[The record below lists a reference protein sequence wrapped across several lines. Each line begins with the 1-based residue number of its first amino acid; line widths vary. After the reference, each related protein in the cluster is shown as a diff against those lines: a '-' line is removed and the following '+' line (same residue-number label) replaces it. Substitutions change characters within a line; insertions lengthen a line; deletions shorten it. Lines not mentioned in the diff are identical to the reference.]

1 MPFQRVQLIT
11 LATFLTTFA
20 IGNGLVSFC
29 VAQEQVL
36 KEQLAVN
43 RQVLAQTPNPS
54 KAKAEKFFEQG
65 NKQLETSQFPD
76 ALQSFQQA
84 LNIYRAIGDNTRV
97 AETLNKLGEVYTR
110 LSQYQ
115 KAQESLQ
122 SALTIFRNQK
132 HRLGEALALNH
143 LGEVNRH
150 QGETQTAL
158 KYHEQ
163 ALAIIRELGN
173 RAEEAAS
180 LHDIA
185 AVYETQGKYENALKF
200 YEQALLMRREVK
212 DRAGEALTLIGLGNT
227 YLSYIQLKLYYQA
240 IKKPEE
246 IKSYNDVLKYYQQAL
261 AIMGSVGNRGGVGWS
276 LNGIGMSYG
285 ALNKQEEALK
295 FYEQA
300 LVKMREVGNHSG
312 EAAVIFNLGKDY
324 NWGFDPQRESRPI
337 SLDLY
342 EQALA
347 ITREISDRPLQAKIL
362 YRMGF
367 VYNNKGRK
375 RPETALE
382 YYKQALPIARQ
393 IGDRFLEEK
402 ILDSIGSI
410 YSSLGYPQ
418 TAQEYQEQALTI
430 RQEMG
435 MGVNFPTEIV
445 KVATLVT
452 YSTPKKRPTLIT
464 LLDGEALIH
473 YRNGEAHANNRRY
486 QAALESYQQALAI
499 VRQQQNRPWEWVI
512 LNQMGTIYETLAQF
526 PAALDSYKQS
536 LAIRR
541 EVDER
546 AAKQPIPHTIR
557 VAYGTDVNF
566 QNPEGMGLEEGIT
579 KGVIKIGEGEPITTP
594 ITTLANN
601 SSGITIQ
608 ENKVTGAIATTFT
621 TFGQKKLE
629 VIAGLPGWAGFTE
642 NEEEDTLANMG
653 DIYAALGQHQAA
665 LNSYSEALNMIRAE
679 MESQESKESRW
690 RRLTIEGTYY
700 QQEQRIKRSI
710 GEVYAALGQHQ
721 AALQAYQESLAIA
734 NKENSGNRIASQ
746 IPILL
751 TQIGKA
757 YENLGQYPAALQAYQ
772 QALAIARDPKNQG
785 YYFSEE
791 YLIRRYGQEEYFR
804 RFRIAYA
811 KPNPE
816 ALLNSIGTI
825 YEKLGQPQAAQE
837 HRQQAVAFKQ
847 EISNRSEEEITGKKA
862 ILITEVGKDETKKPI
877 VQINRLEGEAVVLFA
892 AGNSYTSQGEYLKQ
906 QYQFALQSY
915 QQALAIVR
923 QQKNSPWEAVIL
935 TQMGLVYEKSGQN
948 QAALESYQQGLAI
961 KQEIEKL
968 TDNKATLLSK
978 LPLSGAVN
986 YESVKIRFDS
996 GQITTFKPEGGV
1008 IFFAQTREKIKAD
1021 QIFKEG
1027 RGQSRDKKYARAI
1040 KTLETALSVYQQ
1052 LEDKAGIAK
1061 TFYEIGQVYD
1071 RQKDDRQALEYY
1083 QQALSIYREIGDK
1096 SGEKSSLN
1104 FMGRIYYQQGSQFS
1118 QQGQYQAALENFRQV
1133 LEIAKKLGHQE
1144 TVWKTLNQMAI
1155 IYSSLGE
1162 YKLAL
1167 DYYQQALPIRYEI
1180 LGHWVGV
1187 EFNMG
1192 RIYEVLGQYE
1202 LALKSYQ
1209 EALKTARKPV
1219 LLEIDGNRIGD
1230 IAGEARAINAI
1241 GNIHSRQGK
1250 YELALDLHRQALTVI
1265 KKVDDQ
1271 KEQKNL
1277 EGTTLYSIGLV
1288 YFKQGKYQLA
1298 LDFLQSALAI
1308 YQQFNAR
1315 YSEGVTLHAIGKV
1328 YFEQGEY
1335 QLAWNFLQQS
1345 LVIAQS
1351 IGNKEGEGEILNTI
1365 GYLLEKQNQPEL
1377 AIIFFKQSVNA
1388 REAIRQNI
1396 RELSKEQQQSYTEII
1411 AQDYRH
1417 LADILLQ
1424 QNRVLEAQRVLDLLK
1439 VQEIEDYLRNV
1450 RGSDNTAT
1458 GIAERPQEQQIRQGM
1473 TTEIDQAIAL
1483 GKELAQLESIP
1494 VTKRTPA
1501 QTQRIIALRKTQQ
1514 EIAKQFNAFLES
1526 PKVREWIGQLQQ
1538 TTQGQGFNLESSA
1551 TALQDNLK
1559 KLQQDAAI
1567 IYPLVLSDRLELIL
1581 VTPYAPP
1588 LRRTVAVK
1596 QAELN
1601 RAIAEFRSALPKRTP
1616 GVKVPAQQLYNWL
1629 IKPLENDLAQA
1640 KTKTIIYA
1648 PDGQLRYIPLAA
1660 LYDGQQWLV
1669 ERFSINNITAVSL
1682 TDLNTKPQNQLNV
1695 LAAAFTQ
1702 GNYSFE
1708 VGTRRFKFSGLPF
1721 AGVEVENLAL
1731 TVPRTKK
1738 LLDEQFNQDIVLQMN
1753 DYSVVHLA
1761 THAAFTNGQPEESF
1775 ILFGN
1780 GDRATLRDIQNW
1792 RLPNVDLVVLSAC
1805 ETGLGDRLGDGREI
1819 LGFGYQM
1826 QQTGARAAIAS
1837 LWSVDD
1843 GGTQALM
1850 NAFYTKIAQGKITKA
1865 EALRQAQIAL
1875 ITGNYATIGQQ
1886 RGINDNLSP
1895 QVRHHLSHP
1904 FYWAPFI
1911 LIGNGL

>member
-1 MPFQRVQLIT
+1 MQPQKVGLIAIASL
-11 LATFLTTFA
+11 LATFS
-20 IGNGLVSFC
+20 INGGCSRFCQAQQQVSARQLVANS
-29 VAQEQVL
+29 QVI
-36 KEQLAVN
+36 
-43 RQVLAQTPNPS
+43 AQTSNPP
-54 KAKAEKFFEQG
+54 KAKADKFFERG
-65 NKQLETSQFPD
+65 NKQFETSQFPD
-76 ALQSFQQA
+76 ALLSFQQA
-84 LNIYRAIGDNTRV
+84 LNIYRAIGDSSHA
-97 AETLNKLGEVYTR
+97 AETLNQLGAVYTK

-115 KAQESLQ
+115 KAQETLQ
-122 SALTIFRNQK
+122 LALNIFRTQK
-132 HRLGEALALNH
+132 QRLGEALVLNH
-143 LGEVNRH
+143 LGEVDRH
-150 QGETQTAL
+150 QGETETAL
-158 KYHEQ
+158 KHHEQ
-163 ALAIIRELGN
+163 ALAIVRELGN

-180 LHDIA
+180 VHDIA

-200 YEQALLMRREVK
+200 YEQALLMRRQVK
-212 DRAGEALTLIGLGNT
+212 DRTGEALTLIGLGNT
-227 YLSYIQLKLYYQA
+227 YLSYIQLKLHYQV

-246 IKSYNDVLKYYQQAL
+246 LKPYQDVLKYYQQAL
-261 AIMGSVGNRGGVGWS
+261 AIMHSVGNRAGVGWS
-276 LNGIGMSYG
+276 LNGIAMSYG
-285 ALNKQEEALK
+285 ALNKQEDALK
-295 FYEQA
+295 FYQQA
-300 LVKMREVGNHSG
+300 LVKMREVGDRSG

-324 NWGFDPQRESRPI
+324 NWGIDPQRESRPI

-347 ITREISDRPLQAKIL
+347 ITREIGDRPLQAKIL
-362 YRMGF
+362 SKMGF
-367 VYNNKGRK
+367 VYKNKGRT

-382 YYKQALPIARQ
+382 YYKQVLPIARQ
-393 IGDRFLEEK
+393 IGDRSLEEK
-402 ILDSIGSI
+402 ALHLIGDI

-418 TAQEYQEQALTI
+418 TAQEYQEKAFFI
-430 RQEMG
+430 RLEMG
-435 MGVNFPTEIV
+435 MGINFPTDIV
-445 KVATLVT
+445 KVGTLVT
-452 YSTPKKRPTLIT
+452 YSTPKKRPTLIV

-473 YRNGEAHANNRRY
+473 YRNGEAHASHQRY

-526 PAALDSYKQS
+526 PAALDSYQQS
-536 LAIRR
+536 LTIRR

-566 QNPEGMGLEEGIT
+566 HSQEGMQLHEGIT
-579 KGVIKIGEGEPITTP
+579 KGVIRIGEGKPITTP
-594 ITTLANN
+594 ITTLVNN
-601 SSGITIQ
+601 SSGLTMHQ
-608 ENKVTGAIATTFT
+608 NKLTGVISTNFT
-621 TFGQKKLE
+621 TFGQKKVE
-629 VIAGLPGWAGFTE
+629 VIAGLAGWGGFTE

-653 DIYAALGQHQAA
+653 DIYKALGQHQAA
-665 LNSYSEALNMIRAE
+665 LNSYSEALKIIRAE
-679 MESQESKESRW
+679 LQSQESKESQL
-690 RRLTIEGTYY
+690 RRLTIEGAYY
-700 QQEQRIKRSI
+700 QQEQRIKRSM
-710 GEVYAALGQHQ
+710 GTVYATLGQHQ
-721 AALQAYQESLAIA
+721 TALQFYQESLAIA
-734 NKENSGNRIASQ
+734 NKENSGDRIVSQ
-746 IPILL
+746 IPMIL

-791 YLIRRYGQEEYFR
+791 YLIRQYGSQEYFR
-804 RFRIAYA
+804 RFKIAYA
-811 KPNPE
+811 KPDPE
-816 ALLNSIGTI
+816 ALLNSIGAI
-825 YEKLGQPQAAQE
+825 YDKLGQPQAARE
-837 HRQQAVAFKQ
+837 HRQQATSFKQ

-923 QQKNSPWEAVIL
+923 QQKNRPWEAVIL
-935 TQMGLVYEKSGQN
+935 TQMGLVYEKLGQN
-948 QAALESYQQGLAI
+948 QAALELSQQALAI
-961 KQEIEKL
+961 KREIENLAEK
-968 TDNKATLLSK
+968 KATILSK
-978 LPLSGAVN
+978 PPFSGSVN
-986 YESVKIRFDS
+986 YQQLEIRFAS
-996 GQITTFKPEGGV
+996 GKITTFKPEGGV
-1008 IFFAQTREKIKAD
+1008 IFFAQTREKLKAD

-1027 RGQSRDKKYARAI
+1027 FRQSRDKKYTRAI
-1040 KTLETALSVYQQ
+1040 KTLEAALSIYKQ

-1061 TFYEIGQVYD
+1061 TFYEIGQIYD
-1071 RQKDDRQALEYY
+1071 RQKDEQQALKYY

-1096 SGEKSSLN
+1096 SGEKYSLN
-1104 FMGRIYYQQGSQFS
+1104 LMERIYYQQGRQLSQK
-1118 QQGQYQAALENFRQV
+1118 GQYHEALENFRQV
-1133 LEIAKKLGHQE
+1133 LEIAKKLDRQE
-1144 TVWKTLNQMAI
+1144 TVWITLNQMAI

-1167 DYYQQALPIRYEI
+1167 DYYQQALPIRHEI

-1192 RIYEVLGQYE
+1192 RIYELLGQYE

-1219 LLEIDGNRIGD
+1219 LLEIDGSRIGD
-1230 IAGEARAINAI
+1230 IAGEARAINAM
-1241 GNIHSRQGK
+1241 GNIHYRQGK
-1250 YELALDLHRQALTVI
+1250 YELALDLHRQALTVL
-1265 KKVDDQ
+1265 KKVNDQ
-1271 KEQKNL
+1271 KEQKFL

-1288 YFKQGKYQLA
+1288 YLQQKKYQLA
-1298 LDFLQSALAI
+1298 LDFLQPALAI
-1308 YQQFNAR
+1308 YQQFNFR
-1315 YSEGVTLHAIGKV
+1315 RSEGITLHAIGKV

-1345 LVIAQS
+1345 LIIAQS

-1365 GYLLEKQNQPEL
+1365 GYLLEKQNQSEL

-1396 RELSKEQQQSYTEII
+1396 RELSKEQQQSYTETI

-1424 QNRVLEAQRVLDLLK
+1424 KNRVLEAQRVLDLLK
-1439 VQEIEDYLRNV
+1439 VQEIEDYFRNV

-1458 GIAERPQEQQIRQGM
+1458 GVVERPQEQQIRKGM
-1473 TTEIDQAIAL
+1473 ATEIDKAIAL
-1483 GKELAQLESIP
+1483 GKELAQLESIQ

-1538 TTQGQGFNLESSA
+1538 TTQGQSFNLESSA

-1559 KLQQDAAI
+1559 KLQQDAVI

-1588 LRRTVAVK
+1588 LRRTVAVT
-1596 QAELN
+1596 QTELN
-1601 RAIAEFRSALPKRTP
+1601 RAIVEFRSALPKRTP
-1616 GVKVPAQQLYNWL
+1616 GVRVPAQKLYDWL

-1648 PDGQLRYIPLAA
+1648 PDGQLRYVPLGAV
-1660 LYDGQQWLV
+1660 YDGQQWLV

-1695 LAAAFTQ
+1695 LAGAFTQ

-1708 VGTRRFKFSGLPF
+1708 VGSRRFKFSGLPF
-1721 AGVEVENLAL
+1721 AGVEVENLAQ

-1738 LLDEQFNQDIVLQMN
+1738 LLDQQFNQDIVLQMN

-1761 THAAFTNGQPEESF
+1761 THASFTNGQPEESF

-1805 ETGLGDRLGDGREI
+1805 ETGLGDQLGDGREI

-1843 GGTQALM
+1843 GGTQVLI

-1875 ITGNYATIGQQ
+1875 INGNYKTIGQQ
-1886 RGINDNLSP
+1886 RSINDNLSP